1 MRKNYRVE
9 TLTFHFA
16 CCKFAGESN
25 SKFMSS
31 IKNDASLQGDLVIY
45 QVNDDVK
52 IEVIL
57 NDDTVWLSQSQI
69 VQLFQS
75 SKANISEHIKSI
87 YQQNELDRDSTVR
100 NFRTVRVEGNREVFR
115 NITYYNLDVIIS
127 VGFRVNTKIG
137 IHFRQWANNILK
149 NNLLKGYSINQRID
163 YIENKFDNKLY
174 DHDVQLK
181 EINEQI
187 NYFVQKSIPPVQGVF
202 YSGEIFEAYK
212 FMTDLIKMAHKSIIV
227 IDNYI
232 DESVL
237 TMLDK
242 RNDGVSATIYT
253 EKISNQ
259 LKLDIDRHNKQYS
272 VIEIQIVKDIHDRFV
287 IIDNEDVFH
296 IGASLKDLG
305 KKLFA
310 FSKLNLPVDVLLKG
324 LSS

>member
-1 MRKNYRVE
+1 MNSTKQN
-9 TLTFHFA
+9 TSFQ
-16 CCKFAGESN
+16 GE
-25 SKFMSS
+25 
-31 IKNDASLQGDLVIY
+31 LVIY
-45 QVNDDVK
+45 QANDDVK
-52 IEVIL
+52 IEVVL
-57 NDDTVWLSQSQI
+57 NEDMVWLSQSQI

-87 YQQNELDRDSTVR
+87 YHQNELDKDSTIR
-100 NFRTVRVEGNREVFR
+100 NFRTVRIEGNREVLR

-174 DHDVQLK
+174 NHDVQLK
-181 EINEQI
+181 EISEQI
-187 NYFVQKSIPPVQGVF
+187 NYFVQKSMPPVQGVF
-202 YSGEIFEAYK
+202 YGGEIFEAYK
-212 FMTDLIKMAHKSIIV
+212 FVSNLIKIANESIIV

-242 RNDGVSATIYT
+242 RKDGVMATIYT
-253 EKISNQ
+253 DKISNQ
-259 LKLDIDRHNKQYS
+259 LKLDLERHNKQYS
-272 VIEIQIVKDIHDRFV
+272 AIEIQTVKDIHDRFV
-287 IIDNEDVFH
+287 IIDNENVFH

-324 LSS
+324 LRTLNPEPDL

>member
-1 MRKNYRVE
+1 M
-9 TLTFHFA
+9 
-16 CCKFAGESN
+16 N
-25 SKFMSS
+25 STKQ
-31 IKNDASLQGDLVIY
+31 NTSLQGELVIY
-45 QVNDDVK
+45 QADDVK
-52 IEVIL
+52 IEVVL
-57 NDDTVWLSQSQI
+57 NEDMVWLSQSQI

-87 YQQNELDRDSTVR
+87 YHQNELDKDSTIR
-100 NFRTVRVEGNREVFR
+100 NFRTVRIEGNREVLR

-163 YIENKFDNKLY
+163 YIENKFDTKLY
-174 DHDVQLK
+174 NHDVQLK
-181 EINEQI
+181 EISEQI
-187 NYFVQKSIPPVQGVF
+187 NYFVQKSMPPVQGVF
-202 YSGEIFEAYK
+202 YGGEIFEAYK
-212 FMTDLIKMAHKSIIV
+212 FMTGLIKIANESIIV

-242 RNDGVSATIYT
+242 RKDGVMASIYT
-253 EKISNQ
+253 DKISNQ
-259 LKLDIDRHNKQYS
+259 LKLDLERHNKQYS
-272 VIEIQIVKDIHDRFV
+272 AIEIQTVKNIHDRFV

-324 LSS
+324 LGF

>member
-1 MRKNYRVE
+1 MNSTKQN
-9 TLTFHFA
+9 TSFQ
-16 CCKFAGESN
+16 GE
-25 SKFMSS
+25 
-31 IKNDASLQGDLVIY
+31 LVIY
-45 QVNDDVK
+45 QANDDVK
-52 IEVIL
+52 IEVVL
-57 NDDTVWLSQSQI
+57 NEDMVWLSQSQI

-87 YQQNELDRDSTVR
+87 YHQNELDKDSTIR
-100 NFRTVRVEGNREVFR
+100 NFRTVRIEGNREVLR

-163 YIENKFDNKLY
+163 YIENKFDTKLY
-174 DHDVQLK
+174 NHDVQLK
-181 EINEQI
+181 EISEQV
-187 NYFVQKSIPPVQGVF
+187 NYFVQKSMPPVQGVF
-202 YSGEIFEAYK
+202 YGGEIFEAYK
-212 FMTDLIKMAHKSIIV
+212 FVSNLIKIANESIIV

-242 RNDGVSATIYT
+242 RKDGVMATIYT
-253 EKISNQ
+253 DKISNQ
-259 LKLDIDRHNKQYS
+259 LKLDLERHNKQYS
-272 VIEIQIVKDIHDRFV
+272 AIEIQTVKNIHDRFV

-324 LSS
+324 L

>member
-1 MRKNYRVE
+1 
-9 TLTFHFA
+9 
-16 CCKFAGESN
+16 
-25 SKFMSS
+25 MSS
-31 IKNDASLQGDLVIY
+31 IKNEASLQGELAIY
-45 QVNDDVK
+45 HNDDTK
-52 IEVIL
+52 IEVVL

-69 VQLFQS
+69 VLLFQS

-174 DHDVQLK
+174 NHDVQLK

-187 NYFVQKSIPPVQGVF
+187 NYFVQKSMPPVQGVF
-202 YSGEIFEAYK
+202 YGGEIFEAYK
-212 FMTDLIKMAHKSIIV
+212 FMTDLIKIANESIIV

-242 RNDGVSATIYT
+242 RKDGVVATICT
-253 EKISNQ
+253 DKISNQ
-259 LKLDIDRHNKQYS
+259 LKLDLERHNKQYS
-272 VIEIQIVKDIHDRFV
+272 AIEIQTVKDIHDRFV

-324 LSS
+324 LRTL

>member
-1 MRKNYRVE
+1 M
-9 TLTFHFA
+9 
-16 CCKFAGESN
+16 N
-25 SKFMSS
+25 STKQ
-31 IKNDASLQGDLVIY
+31 NTSLQGELVIY
-45 QVNDDVK
+45 QANDDVK
-52 IEVIL
+52 IEVVL
-57 NDDTVWLSQSQI
+57 NEDMVWLSQSQI

-87 YQQNELDRDSTVR
+87 YHQNELDKDSTIR
-100 NFRTVRVEGNREVFR
+100 NFRTVRIEGNREVLR

-163 YIENKFDNKLY
+163 YIENKFDTKLY
-174 DHDVQLK
+174 NHDVQLK
-181 EINEQI
+181 EISEQI
-187 NYFVQKSIPPVQGVF
+187 NYFVQKSMPPVQGVF
-202 YSGEIFEAYK
+202 YGGEIFEAYK
-212 FMTDLIKMAHKSIIV
+212 FVSNLIKIANESIIV

-242 RNDGVSATIYT
+242 RKDGVMATIYT
-253 EKISNQ
+253 DKISNQ
-259 LKLDIDRHNKQYS
+259 LKLDLERHNKQYS
-272 VIEIQIVKDIHDRFV
+272 AIEIQTVKDIHDRFV

-310 FSKLNLPVDVLLKG
+310 FSKLNLPVDVFLKG
-324 LSS
+324 LRTLNPDSDL

>member
-1 MRKNYRVE
+1 MN
-9 TLTFHFA
+9 
-16 CCKFAGESN
+16 
-25 SKFMSS
+25 S
-31 IKNDASLQGDLVIY
+31 IKQNTSLQGEIVIY
-45 QVNDDVK
+45 KANNDVK
-52 IEVIL
+52 IEVVL
-57 NDDTVWLSQSQI
+57 NDETVWLSQSQI

-87 YQQNELDRDSTVR
+87 YHQNELDKDSTVR

-137 IHFRQWANNILK
+137 IHFRRWANGILK

-163 YIENKFDNKLY
+163 YIENKFDKKLY
-174 DHDVQLK
+174 NHDVQLK
-181 EINEQI
+181 EISEQI
-187 NYFVQKSIPPVQGVF
+187 NYFVQKSIPPVQGIF
-202 YSGEIFEAYK
+202 YGGEIFEAYK
-212 FMTDLIKMAHKSIIV
+212 FMTGLIKMANETIIV

-242 RNDGVSATIYT
+242 RKDGVMATIYT
-253 EKISNQ
+253 DKISNQ
-259 LKLDIDRHNKQYS
+259 LKLDLERHNKQYS
-272 VIEIQIVKDIHDRFV
+272 AIEIQTVKNIHDRFV

-310 FSKLNLPVDVLLKG
+310 FSKLNIPADVLLKG
-324 LSS
+324 L

>member
-1 MRKNYRVE
+1 M
-9 TLTFHFA
+9 
-16 CCKFAGESN
+16 N
-25 SKFMSS
+25 STKQ
-31 IKNDASLQGDLVIY
+31 NTSLQGELVIY
-45 QVNDDVK
+45 QANDDVK
-52 IEVIL
+52 IEVVL
-57 NDDTVWLSQSQI
+57 NEDMVWLSQSQI

-87 YQQNELDRDSTVR
+87 YHQNELDKDSTIR
-100 NFRTVRVEGNREVFR
+100 NFRTVRIEGNREVLR

-163 YIENKFDNKLY
+163 YIENKFDTKLY
-174 DHDVQLK
+174 NHDVQLK
-181 EINEQI
+181 EISEQI
-187 NYFVQKSIPPVQGVF
+187 NYFVQKSMPPVQGVF
-202 YSGEIFEAYK
+202 YGGEIFEAYK
-212 FMTDLIKMAHKSIIV
+212 FVSNLIKIANESIIV

-242 RNDGVSATIYT
+242 RKDGVMATIYT
-253 EKISNQ
+253 DKISNQ
-259 LKLDIDRHNKQYS
+259 LKLDLERHNKQYS
-272 VIEIQIVKDIHDRFV
+272 AIEIQTVKDIHDRFV

-310 FSKLNLPVDVLLKG
+310 FSKLNLPVDVFLKG
-324 LSS
+324 LRTLNPEPDL

>member
-1 MRKNYRVE
+1 M
-9 TLTFHFA
+9 
-16 CCKFAGESN
+16 N
-25 SKFMSS
+25 STKQ
-31 IKNDASLQGDLVIY
+31 NTSLQGELVIY
-45 QVNDDVK
+45 QADDVK
-52 IEVIL
+52 IEVVL
-57 NDDTVWLSQSQI
+57 NEDMVWLSQSQI

-87 YQQNELDRDSTVR
+87 YHQNELDKDSTIR
-100 NFRTVRVEGNREVFR
+100 NFRTVRIEGNREVLR

-137 IHFRQWANNILK
+137 IHFRQWANNIVK
-149 NNLLKGYSINQRID
+149 NNLLKGYSRNQRID
-163 YIENKFDNKLY
+163 YIENKFDTKLY
-174 DHDVQLK
+174 NHDVQLK
-181 EINEQI
+181 EISEQI
-187 NYFVQKSIPPVQGVF
+187 NYFVQKSMPPVQGVF
-202 YSGEIFEAYK
+202 YGGEIFEAYK
-212 FMTDLIKMAHKSIIV
+212 FMTDLIKIANESIIV

-242 RNDGVSATIYT
+242 RKDGVVATICT
-253 EKISNQ
+253 DKISNQ
-259 LKLDIDRHNKQYS
+259 LKLDLERHNKQYS
-272 VIEIQIVKDIHDRFV
+272 AIEIQTVKDIHDRFV

-324 LSS
+324 LRTLNPDSNL

>member
-1 MRKNYRVE
+1 M
-9 TLTFHFA
+9 
-16 CCKFAGESN
+16 N
-25 SKFMSS
+25 STKQ
-31 IKNDASLQGDLVIY
+31 NTNLQGELAIY
-45 QVNDDVK
+45 HNDDTK
-52 IEVIL
+52 IEVVL

-100 NFRTVRVEGNREVFR
+100 NFRIVRVEGNREVFR

-174 DHDVQLK
+174 NHDVQLK

-187 NYFVQKSIPPVQGVF
+187 NYFVQKSMPPVQGVF
-202 YSGEIFEAYK
+202 YGGEIFEAYK
-212 FMTDLIKMAHKSIIV
+212 FMSNLIKIANESIIV
-227 IDNYI
+227 VDNYI

-242 RNDGVSATIYT
+242 RKDGVVAKIYT
-253 EKISNQ
+253 DKISNQ

-272 VIEIQIVKDIHDRFV
+272 AIEIQTVKDIHDRFV

-324 LSS
+324 LRTLNPDSDSDL

>member
-1 MRKNYRVE
+1 M
-9 TLTFHFA
+9 
-16 CCKFAGESN
+16 N
-25 SKFMSS
+25 STKQ
-31 IKNDASLQGDLVIY
+31 NTSLQGEIVIY
-45 QVNDDVK
+45 KANNDVK
-52 IEVIL
+52 IEVVL
-57 NDDTVWLSQSQI
+57 NDETVWLSQSQI

-87 YQQNELDRDSTVR
+87 YHQNELDKDSTVR

-137 IHFRQWANNILK
+137 IHFRRWANGILR

-174 DHDVQLK
+174 NHDVQLK
-181 EINEQI
+181 EISEQI

-202 YSGEIFEAYK
+202 YGGEIFEAYK
-212 FMTDLIKMAHKSIIV
+212 FMTGLIKMANETIIV

-242 RNDGVSATIYT
+242 RKDGVMATIYT
-253 EKISNQ
+253 DKISNQ
-259 LKLDIDRHNKQYS
+259 LKLDLDRHNKQYS
-272 VIEIQIVKDIHDRFV
+272 VIEIQTVKDIHDRFV

-310 FSKLNLPVDVLLKG
+310 FSKLNLPADVLLKG
-324 LSS
+324 L

>member
-1 MRKNYRVE
+1 MN
-9 TLTFHFA
+9 
-16 CCKFAGESN
+16 N
-25 SKFMSS
+25 STKQ
-31 IKNDASLQGDLVIY
+31 NTNLQGELVIY

-52 IEVIL
+52 IEVVL

-87 YQQNELDRDSTVR
+87 YQQNELDKDSTVR

-174 DHDVQLK
+174 NHDVQLK

-187 NYFVQKSIPPVQGVF
+187 NYFVQKSMPPVQGVF
-202 YSGEIFEAYK
+202 YGGEIFEAYK
-212 FMTDLIKMAHKSIIV
+212 FMSNLIKIANESIIV
-227 IDNYI
+227 VDNYI

-242 RNDGVSATIYT
+242 RKDGVVAKIYT
-253 EKISNQ
+253 DKISNQ

-272 VIEIQIVKDIHDRFV
+272 AIEIQTVKDIHDRFV

-324 LSS
+324 LRTLNPDSDSDL

>member
-1 MRKNYRVE
+1 M
-9 TLTFHFA
+9 
-16 CCKFAGESN
+16 N
-25 SKFMSS
+25 STKQ
-31 IKNDASLQGDLVIY
+31 NTSLQGELVIY
-45 QVNDDVK
+45 QANDDVK
-52 IEVIL
+52 IEVVL
-57 NDDTVWLSQSQI
+57 NEDMVWLSQSQI

-75 SKANISEHIKSI
+75 SKANISEHINNI

-115 NITYYNLDVIIS
+115 NIAYYNLDVIIS

-163 YIENKFDNKLY
+163 YIENKFDNKIY
-174 DHDVQLK
+174 NHDVQLK

-187 NYFVQKSIPPVQGVF
+187 NYFVQKSMPPVQGVF
-202 YSGEIFEAYK
+202 YGGEIFEAYK
-212 FMTDLIKMAHKSIIV
+212 FISNLIKIANESIIV

-242 RNDGVSATIYT
+242 RKDGVMATIYT
-253 EKISNQ
+253 DKISNQ
-259 LKLDIDRHNKQYS
+259 LKLDLDRHNKQYS
-272 VIEIQIVKDIHDRFV
+272 AVEIQTVKDIHDRFV

>member
-1 MRKNYRVE
+1 M
-9 TLTFHFA
+9 
-16 CCKFAGESN
+16 N
-25 SKFMSS
+25 STKQ
-31 IKNDASLQGDLVIY
+31 NTNLQGELVIY
-45 QVNDDVK
+45 QANDDVK
-52 IEVIL
+52 IEVVL
-57 NDDTVWLSQSQI
+57 NEDMVWLSQSQI

-75 SKANISEHIKSI
+75 SKANISEHINNI
-87 YQQNELDRDSTVR
+87 YHQNELDKDSTVR

-174 DHDVQLK
+174 NHDVQLK
-181 EINEQI
+181 EISEQI

-202 YSGEIFEAYK
+202 YGGEIFEAYK
-212 FMTDLIKMAHKSIIV
+212 FMTDLIKIANESIIV

-242 RNDGVSATIYT
+242 RKDGVMATIYT
-253 EKISNQ
+253 DKISNQ
-259 LKLDIDRHNKQYS
+259 LKLDLERHNKQYS
-272 VIEIQIVKDIHDRFV
+272 AVEIQTVKDIHDRFV

-305 KKLFA
+305 KKLFETDEII
-310 FSKLNLPVDVLLKG
+310 SDIGIVNGLVDAG
-324 LSS
+324 SPEGADCQGIGTCAYGR

>member
-1 MRKNYRVE
+1 M
-9 TLTFHFA
+9 
-16 CCKFAGESN
+16 N
-25 SKFMSS
+25 STKQ
-31 IKNDASLQGDLVIY
+31 NTSLQGEIVIY
-45 QVNDDVK
+45 KANNDVK
-52 IEVIL
+52 IEVVL
-57 NDDTVWLSQSQI
+57 NDETVWLSQSQI

-87 YQQNELDRDSTVR
+87 YHQNELDKDSTVR

-137 IHFRQWANNILK
+137 IHFRRWANGILK
-149 NNLLKGYSINQRID
+149 NNLLKGYSINKRID

-174 DHDVQLK
+174 NHDVQLK
-181 EINEQI
+181 EISEQI

-202 YSGEIFEAYK
+202 YGGEIFEAYK
-212 FMTDLIKMAHKSIIV
+212 FMTGLIKMANETIIV

-242 RNDGVSATIYT
+242 RKDGVMATIYT
-253 EKISNQ
+253 DKISNQ
-259 LKLDIDRHNKQYS
+259 LKLDLDRHNKQYS
-272 VIEIQIVKDIHDRFV
+272 VIEIQTVKDIHDRFV

-310 FSKLNLPVDVLLKG
+310 FSKLNLPADVLLKG
-324 LSS
+324 L

>member
-1 MRKNYRVE
+1 
-9 TLTFHFA
+9 
-16 CCKFAGESN
+16 
-25 SKFMSS
+25 MSS
-31 IKNDASLQGDLVIY
+31 IKNEASLQGELTIY
-45 QVNDDVK
+45 HNDDTK
-52 IEVIL
+52 IEVVL

-87 YQQNELDRDSTVR
+87 YQQNELDKDSTVR

-174 DHDVQLK
+174 NHDVQLK

-187 NYFVQKSIPPVQGVF
+187 NYFVQKSMPPVQGVF
-202 YSGEIFEAYK
+202 YGGEIFEAYK
-212 FMTDLIKMAHKSIIV
+212 FMTDLIKIANESIIV

-242 RNDGVSATIYT
+242 RKDGVVATICT
-253 EKISNQ
+253 DKISNQ
-259 LKLDIDRHNKQYS
+259 LKLDLERHNKQYS
-272 VIEIQIVKDIHDRFV
+272 AIEIQTVKDIHDRFV

-324 LSS
+324 LRTLNSEP

>member
-1 MRKNYRVE
+1 M
-9 TLTFHFA
+9 
-16 CCKFAGESN
+16 N
-25 SKFMSS
+25 STKQ
-31 IKNDASLQGDLVIY
+31 NTSLQGELVIY
-45 QVNDDVK
+45 QANDDVK
-52 IEVIL
+52 IEVVL
-57 NDDTVWLSQSQI
+57 NEDMVWLSQSQI

-87 YQQNELDRDSTVR
+87 YHQNELDKDSTIR
-100 NFRTVRVEGNREVFR
+100 NFRTVRIEGNREVLR

-163 YIENKFDNKLY
+163 YIENKFDTKLY
-174 DHDVQLK
+174 NHDVQLK
-181 EINEQI
+181 EISEQI
-187 NYFVQKSIPPVQGVF
+187 NYFVQKSMPPVQGVF
-202 YSGEIFEAYK
+202 YGGEIFEAYK
-212 FMTDLIKMAHKSIIV
+212 FVSNLIKIANESIIV

-242 RNDGVSATIYT
+242 RKDGVMATIYT
-253 EKISNQ
+253 DKISNQ
-259 LKLDIDRHNKQYS
+259 LKLDLERHNKQYS
-272 VIEIQIVKDIHDRFV
+272 AIEIQTVKDIHDRFV

-324 LSS
+324 LGF

>member
-1 MRKNYRVE
+1 M
-9 TLTFHFA
+9 
-16 CCKFAGESN
+16 N
-25 SKFMSS
+25 STKQ
-31 IKNDASLQGDLVIY
+31 NTSLQGEIVIY
-45 QVNDDVK
+45 KANNDVK
-52 IEVIL
+52 IEVVL
-57 NDDTVWLSQSQI
+57 NDETVWLSQSQI

-87 YQQNELDRDSTVR
+87 YHQNELDKDSTVR

-137 IHFRQWANNILK
+137 IHFRRWANGILK
-149 NNLLKGYSINQRID
+149 NNLLNGYSINKRID
-163 YIENKFDNKLY
+163 YIENKFENKLY
-174 DHDVQLK
+174 NHDVQLK
-181 EINEQI
+181 EISEQI

-202 YSGEIFEAYK
+202 YGGEIFEAYK
-212 FMTDLIKMAHKSIIV
+212 FMTGLIKMANETIIV

-242 RNDGVSATIYT
+242 RKDGVMAIIYT
-253 EKISNQ
+253 DKISNQ
-259 LKLDIDRHNKQYS
+259 LKLDLDRHNKQYS
-272 VIEIQIVKDIHDRFV
+272 VIEIQTVKNIHDRFV

-310 FSKLNLPVDVLLKG
+310 FSKLNLPADVLLKG
-324 LSS
+324 L

>member
-1 MRKNYRVE
+1 M
-9 TLTFHFA
+9 
-16 CCKFAGESN
+16 N
-25 SKFMSS
+25 STKQ
-31 IKNDASLQGDLVIY
+31 NTSLQGELVIY
-45 QVNDDVK
+45 QANDDVK
-52 IEVIL
+52 IEVVL
-57 NDDTVWLSQSQI
+57 NEDMVWLSQSQI

-87 YQQNELDRDSTVR
+87 YHQNELDKDSTIR
-100 NFRTVRVEGNREVFR
+100 NFRTVRIEGNREVLR

-163 YIENKFDNKLY
+163 YIENKFDTKLY
-174 DHDVQLK
+174 NYDVQLK
-181 EINEQI
+181 EISEQI
-187 NYFVQKSIPPVQGVF
+187 NYFVQKSMPPVQGVF
-202 YSGEIFEAYK
+202 YGGEIFEAYK
-212 FMTDLIKMAHKSIIV
+212 FVSNLIKIANESIIV

-242 RNDGVSATIYT
+242 RKDGVMATIYT
-253 EKISNQ
+253 DKISNQ
-259 LKLDIDRHNKQYS
+259 LKLDLERHNKQYS
-272 VIEIQIVKDIHDRFV
+272 AIEIQTVKDIHDRFV

-324 LSS
+324 LCF

>member
-1 MRKNYRVE
+1 M
-9 TLTFHFA
+9 
-16 CCKFAGESN
+16 N
-25 SKFMSS
+25 STKQ
-31 IKNDASLQGDLVIY
+31 NTSLQGELVIY
-45 QVNDDVK
+45 QANDDVK
-52 IEVIL
+52 IEVVL
-57 NDDTVWLSQSQI
+57 NEDMVWLSQSQI

-87 YQQNELDRDSTVR
+87 YHQNELDKDSTIR
-100 NFRTVRVEGNREVFR
+100 NFRTVRIEGNREVLR

-163 YIENKFDNKLY
+163 YIENKFDTKLY
-174 DHDVQLK
+174 NHDVQLK
-181 EINEQI
+181 EISEQI
-187 NYFVQKSIPPVQGVF
+187 NYFVQKSMPPVQGVF
-202 YSGEIFEAYK
+202 YGGEIFEAYK
-212 FMTDLIKMAHKSIIV
+212 FVSNLIKIANESIIV

-242 RNDGVSATIYT
+242 RKDGVMATIYT
-253 EKISNQ
+253 DKISNQ
-259 LKLDIDRHNKQYS
+259 LKLDLERHNKQYS
-272 VIEIQIVKDIHDRFV
+272 AIEIQTVKDIHDRFV

-310 FSKLNLPVDVLLKG
+310 FSKLNLPVDVFLKG
-324 LSS
+324 LRTLNHDSDSDL